1 MEWEFTLTKVRA
13 PTQLKVYPLSIE
25 LGRRTSMYK
34 HIFCVVSSLNFV
46 SVSNSSWKFA
56 ASLKEYSFTQILT
69 LK

>member
-46 SVSNSSWKFA
+46 SVEQFLMEVRRKP
-56 ASLKEYSFTQILT
+56 KGT
-69 LK
+69 